1 MERELA
7 PILHDILQSIERIE
21 IVTSGMTLE
30 TFSADWHELHRSARN
45 RDHLRSRAPDS
56 RAAEG
61 QTTRNP
67 LAAGNGNWER
77 PAP

>member
-30 TFSADWHELHRSARN
+30 TFSADWRASYIVHSQSRS
-45 RDHLRSRAPDS
+45 SPKPRAGFP
-56 RAAEG
+56 R
-61 QTTRNP
+61 R
-67 LAAGNGNWER
+67 
-77 PAP
+77 